1 MTCRCGSA
9 SEHARRAAE
18 TAESNRRAEVSYLRE
33 ELKKYENDLSN
44 FVVND
49 LEEINGCLILKV
61 EYKHKTRRA
70 QPDCTFNGTKI
81 LVYEGKTAKDAIKW
95 KKIDPHFRSKNSR
108 SPYEAPSPT
117 ARFPGDERGWIH
129 AKAFASSNRGIP
141 VERTLTK

>member
-9 SEHARRAAE
+9 SEHARRAAK
-18 TAESNRRAEVSYLRE
+18 TAERNRRDEVEYLRN
-33 ELKKYENDLSN
+33 ELKQYENDLSN

-61 EYKHKTRRA
+61 EYSHKNGVT
-70 QPDCTFNGTKI
+70 QPNCTFNGVKI

-117 ARFPGDERGWIH
+117 ARFPGDERGWLH

-141 VERTLTK
+141 AEHTLKK